1 MEKTI
6 SKMIGCR
13 LIIICALTASTAFGQ
28 SSNVQDRALQARIDS
43 CNNAIAKY
51 KTTKQEVDRANAER
65 LCKHSTPEPKKVQA
79 KPQSKPQYEQ
89 SQIVES
95 KPASSD
101 ISFWVIVLLVLA
113 GISAFF
119 KSKKSKYRQSWR
131 PSYNPN
137 KRFNNQQQ
145 IAYQSEDHLSITL
158 RHTYEKKRL
167 LNRSE
172 EKVYKAMLQIIYSN
186 EKNGFK
192 ISMQPSLGEILNCEP
207 EGHKTINSKR
217 VDFCIVDRNYM
228 PVAVIEVNGSGHY
241 QGDALERDEVKRAA
255 IESAGIKYIALRENE
270 NINDKLGRELGF
282 LFKPAIEKII
292 N

>member
-1 MEKTI
+1 LEKTI

-28 SSNVQDRALQARIDS
+28 SSNAQDRALQARIDS

-95 KPASSD
+95 KPASSG

-113 GISAFF
+113 GVSAFF

-131 PSYNPN
+131 PSYNSN

-270 NINDKLGRELGF
+270 NINDKLVRELGF

>member
-6 SKMIGCR
+6 NKMIGCR
-13 LIIICALTASTAFGQ
+13 LIILCTLTASTAFGQ

-65 LCKHSTPEPKKVQA
+65 LCRHSTPEPKKVQA
-79 KPQSKPQYEQ
+79 KPQSKPQAEK
-89 SQIVES
+89 SQITES
-95 KPASSD
+95 RPASSS

-119 KSKKSKYRQSWR
+119 KSKKSKYRQGWR
-131 PSYNPN
+131 PSYSSNR
-137 KRFNNQQQ
+137 KFNNREQ
-145 IAYQSEDHLSITL
+145 ITFRSEDHLSVTL
-158 RHTYEKKRL
+158 RHKYEKKRL

-172 EKVYKAMLQIIYSN
+172 ENVYNAIWRVIYSN

-270 NINDKLGRELGF
+270 NINDKLNRELGF